1 MIEFCPAPVHFT
13 GAVFVC
19 VPEEILKKKA
29 PKSGHVDEPRNS
41 PTTAPLR
48 PTTPKRA
55 SGNERVIEWGGG
67 GPPPRLFASGLSL
80 EKAWIPARDRAGTH
94 VAGST
99 LRRFP
104 TEPPIDDRGPR
115 PSSPRFSGETGAPPG
130 RRPTGR
136 CAPRHRKSPDH
147 PKGTQ

>member
-48 PTTPKRA
+48 STTPKRA
-55 SGNERVIEWGGG
+55 SGNERAIEWGGG

-115 PSSPRFSGETGAPPG
+115 PPSGAARRRPHLGHFQGAGKNFPPSPATPPG
-130 RRPTGR
+130 PFR
-136 CAPRHRKSPDH
+136 SI
-147 PKGTQ
+147 